1 MLPVMPQNGSS
12 LPFFPA
18 VLDAPTQQTQDFI
31 IHHLLL
37 QPDWDLFNGKDTTA
51 QTVAIWEMFAEW
63 RNTFQFLRHMLYHLL
78 LEPSE
83 TSFFFF
89 SSQKLVLHVWHVFL
103 AL

>member
-37 QPDWDLFNGKDTTA
+37 QPD
-51 QTVAIWEMFAEW
+51 
-63 RNTFQFLRHMLYHLL
+63 
-78 LEPSE
+78 
-83 TSFFFF
+83 
-89 SSQKLVLHVWHVFL
+89 
-103 AL
+103 